1 MNKLIALFNVFRKGE
16 CCVHAATWKNGQI
29 TGSII
34 AGLLAAIV
42 ALAKTFGYELP
53 VTDEQLLTIGGAI
66 VAIVGLFINPA
77 ITTATSSKVGLPA
90 INESNDQGNSP
101 IPGH

>member
-1 MNKLIALFNVFRKGE
+1 MNKLLALFNVFRKGE
-16 CCVHAATWKNGQI
+16 CCVHPEAWKNGQI
-29 TGSII
+29 TGSVL

-42 ALAKTFGYELP
+42 AASKAFGFDLP
-53 VTDEQLLTIGGAI
+53 ISDEQLVTIGGAI

-90 INESNDQGNSP
+90 SSEVISQKSSLTGE
-101 IPGH
+101 